1 NWISNLSSLDDI
13 DGDILNPLK
22 ALGLS
27 MNPDEFYK
35 ELVLDLSLQREEA
48 LQMANN
54 QDVLIKQLDE
64 RRQEISGVSLDEEMA
79 NMIKYQHSYVA
90 NSRVI
95 NAIDEMLDRII
106 NGIGVTR

>member
-1 NWISNLSSLDDI
+1 FCSSRRRHTRFSRDWSSDVVLFR
-13 DGDILNPLK
+13 
-22 ALGLS
+22 S
-27 MNPDEFYK
+27 K